1 MGDEFVDVR
10 IRDPEANRSVSNDK
24 ARQQRIVS
32 MELNGDKEGMSE
44 ALISSDSEPSW
55 KRYCWRWGGLT
66 SHNPITR
73 RKAQWAWGIC
83 CVITGV
89 FILLIFLVNT
99 SLSIVLCFDSS
110 PLYR

>member
-10 IRDPEANRSVSNDK
+10 IRDPEANRNVSNDK

-32 MELNGDKEGMSE
+32 MELNDKEGMSE

-83 CVITGV
+83 SVITGV

-99 SLSIVLCFDSS
+99 LILAPYFDPST
-110 PLYR
+110 LYV